1 MDLRRRLGWRSRS
14 GGAEAIRHEAI
25 MADCEGLSAELHRHR
40 VATHRIGSMAL
51 MRLLT
56 NQTPRNNT
64 AMARRDV

>member
-1 MDLRRRLGWRSRS
+1 
-14 GGAEAIRHEAI
+14 